1 MVSQLWWGSSKDIDW
16 LLLACVQVWRS
27 LVNSAWQLQSLKQM
41 GRRKDLLQVQKT
53 SHIISLYGNFC
64 LYATL
69 LFWWRY
75 QLYLDVFATGV
86 IYHTATATCKP
97 RFKRLFKLLFSAHD
111 SSMTTAS
118 LQDKLAFIKLPFW
131 FVIYLLIPT
140 NFCKVSR
147 PHSGWI
153 DAR

>member
-1 MVSQLWWGSSKDIDW
+1 METFVYMLRCYFG
-16 LLLACVQVWRS
+16 
-27 LVNSAWQLQSLKQM
+27 
-41 GRRKDLLQVQKT
+41 G
-53 SHIISLYGNFC
+53 
-64 LYATL
+64 
-69 LFWWRY
+69 RY

-147 PHSGWI
+147 PHSG
-153 DAR
+153 